1 MLNKTSEKK
10 KFGLKYNLFDVIV
23 GLVSV
28 FLVVVLMIVNNVSFS
43 EAKETNNKVVY
54 VFYKTK
60 KIEKLT
66 TYYNEMNKVE
76 LEIIL
81 EKEEYPNLLGD
92 IKILINKEKGICI
105 KEVTCPNH
113 LCEDMGWVNRIG
125 IPVVCLPN
133 DVYVVIEYS
142 DNTIIDND
150 FMVE

>member
-1 MLNKTSEKK
+1 
-10 KFGLKYNLFDVIV
+10 
-23 GLVSV
+23 
-28 FLVVVLMIVNNVSFS
+28 
-43 EAKETNNKVVY
+43 
-54 VFYKTK
+54 
-60 KIEKLT
+60 
-66 TYYNEMNKVE
+66 MNKVE

>member
-1 MLNKTSEKK
+1 MLNKSNEKQ

-23 GLVSV
+23 GAVSV
-28 FLVVVLMIVNNVSFS
+28 FLVVILMIVNNVSFS

-60 KIEKLT
+60 KLEEFT
-66 TYYNEMNKVE
+66 TYYNEMKITE
-76 LEIIL
+76 LEIIINK
-81 EKEEYPNLLGD
+81 EKYPDLLGNM
-92 IKILINKEKGICI
+92 KILINKEKGICI

-113 LCEDMGWVNRIG
+113 LCEDMGWVNRVG

-142 DNTIIDND
+142 SNTIIDNG